1 MAAEERRLVAEEG
14 SYSLNT
20 WLLKRE
26 DGGRLGELRYRAPAS
41 RQPPGGQDG
50 ELQYR
55 AHPTDPS
62 VSTTGTGVVGV
73 GYLWILLIHEPPE
86 PAVLYFF
93 PGRGPKTGSR
103 RRIVFKE
110 DLAAEDFGGRRA
122 PVQGPANLLVK
133 SVLLSPTKDK
143 LHQKLYLRRLAEEDT
158 KMGVLTALLSFRLNN
173 YRFSTEL

>member
-1 MAAEERRLVAEEG
+1 MG
-14 SYSLNT
+14 YSLKT
-20 WLLKRE
+20 WLLKTE
-26 DGGRLGELRYRAPAS
+26 DGGRL
-41 RQPPGGQDG
+41 G

-143 LHQKLYLRRLAEEDT
+143 LHQKLHLRRHKDGSAGRTVEHSSQQL
-158 KMGVLTALLSFRLNN
+158 
-173 YRFSTEL
+173 

>member
-14 SYSLNT
+14 SYSLKT
-20 WLLKRE
+20 WLLKTE
-26 DGGRLGELRYRAPAS
+26 DGGRLGELQYRAPAS

-110 DLAAEDFGGRRA
+110 DLVAEDFGGRRA

-143 LHQKLYLRRLAEEDT
+143 LHQKLHLRRLAEEDT